1 MLKTTLDRRTTALS
15 EINVSAASKQHLDR
29 QRVQFGA
36 IPALL
41 FLSFTASERCTAPH
55 PVSALPGEALA
66 TVLEA
71 KWRPQQLLAA
81 GRTGER
87 LKSRDVADKEI
98 LNLILDSKKAQN

>member
-1 MLKTTLDRRTTALS
+1 M
-15 EINVSAASKQHLDR
+15 
-29 QRVQFGA
+29 
-36 IPALL
+36 
-41 FLSFTASERCTAPH
+41 
-55 PVSALPGEALA
+55 A